1 MSAQPIRIGY
11 CLSLSGPL
19 SSNGKTAR
27 LAHQIWEQ
35 SVNRNGGLLG
45 RKVEMTCID
54 DETNPKLVPD
64 IYKRLLDDEKVDL
77 IVGGYGD
84 NSVAPAMPL
93 IMERNRYL
101 VALMALAV
109 NASFGYPGYFVM
121 IPTGPNPGEALTEGF
136 FELAA
141 KQSPRPESMAILAAD
156 APFSKSP
163 VLGAK
168 AHADKHGFK
177 VVSDARY
184 PLSATDLAPF
194 ISGLKPLNPDIL
206 FLCSYLNDSAA
217 LLRAINAAGLEPKL
231 VGGAMIGPQNGS
243 IKAQLGPLLNGL
255 VNYEYWLPVPKM
267 MYPGVAEMMAEYQ
280 SLAGDAGADP
290 LGYYVA
296 PQAYAQMQVVE
307 QAIAGTGSLDDAR
320 LAHITRESSFK
331 TVVGDVRF
339 GTGGGWSQ
347 ARVLE
352 VQYQDIKGADLSDF
366 KNARTQ
372 AVVWPPSLA
381 SGALIYPY
389 AKAKRSV

>member
-1 MSAQPIRIGY
+1 MSEQPIRIGY
-11 CLSLSGPL
+11 CLSLTGPL
-19 SSNGKTAR
+19 ASNGKTAR
-27 LAHQIWEQ
+27 LAHQIWEHD
-35 SVNRNGGLLG
+35 VNRKGGLLG
-45 RKVEMTCID
+45 RKVQMLCID

-64 IYKRLLDDEKVDL
+64 IYKRLLDDEEVDL
-77 IVGGYGD
+77 VIGGYGD
-84 NSVAPAMPL
+84 NSVSPAMPL

-109 NASFGYPGYFVM
+109 NASLGYANYFVM
-121 IPTGPNPGEALTEGF
+121 IPTGPSPSEALTEGF
-136 FELAA
+136 FDLAA
-141 KQSPRPESMAILAAD
+141 KQSPKPQSIAILAAD

-163 VLGAK
+163 VQGAK

-194 ISGLKPLNPDIL
+194 IRDLKPINPDIL
-206 FLCSYLNDSAA
+206 FLCSYLNDSAG
-217 LLRAINAAGLEPKL
+217 LLRAIDEVGLEPKM

-267 MYPGVAEMMAEYQ
+267 MYRGIAQVMAEYQ
-280 SLAGDAGADP
+280 SLASNAGADP

-307 QAIAGTGSLDDAR
+307 QAVAGTGSLDDAA
-320 LAHITRESSFK
+320 LAQFTRDSSFK

-339 GTGGGWSQ
+339 GKGGGWSE

-352 VQYQDIKGADLSDF
+352 VQYQNIRTADLVDF
-366 KNARTQ
+366 KDARTQ
-372 AVVWPPSLA
+372 AVVWPSSLA

-389 AKAKRSV
+389 AKAKRNL

>member
-1 MSAQPIRIGY
+1 LY
-11 CLSLSGPL
+11 
-19 SSNGKTAR
+19 
-27 LAHQIWEQ
+27 
-35 SVNRNGGLLG
+35 
-45 RKVEMTCID
+45 

-231 VGGAMIGPQNGS
+231 VG
-243 IKAQLGPLLNGL
+243 
-255 VNYEYWLPVPKM
+255 
-267 MYPGVAEMMAEYQ
+267 
-280 SLAGDAGADP
+280 
-290 LGYYVA
+290 
-296 PQAYAQMQVVE
+296 
-307 QAIAGTGSLDDAR
+307 R
-320 LAHITRESSFK
+320 
-331 TVVGDVRF
+331 
-339 GTGGGWSQ
+339 
-347 ARVLE
+347 
-352 VQYQDIKGADLSDF
+352 
-366 KNARTQ
+366 
-372 AVVWPPSLA
+372 
-381 SGALIYPY
+381 
-389 AKAKRSV
+389 